1 VPCEIETVTLTKT
14 GFDIHFTAPVDAAL
28 AADPKRFKMSHW
40 GYLYQGAYGSPK
52 VDEKGVEAMT
62 ATISNDGR
70 KVSLTVPELK
80 TEQVYRVVLQGLKGA
95 DGSEITGRTAYYTL
109 NRLAP

>member
-1 VPCEIETVTLTKT
+1 
-14 GFDIHFTAPVDAAL
+14 
-28 AADPKRFKMSHW
+28 
-40 GYLYQGAYGSPK
+40 
-52 VDEKGVEAMT
+52 MT